1 MQKDQSIVSIFG
13 TRGTPGYIAPEM
25 FSRMYGGVSHKS
37 NVYSYGMLIIEMIG
51 GKKNHD
57 TGESHS
63 SELYFPDWIYK
74 DLEEGNIHSRSLA
87 HAGEEN
93 GIIMKM
99 TLVSLWCIQI
109 NPSNR
114 PSISRVVEMLEG
126 PLQSIPY
133 PPKPVVSSP
142 VGTPLQFSDASY
154 SYNNSERFN
163 K

>member
-1 MQKDQSIVSIFG
+1 
-13 TRGTPGYIAPEM
+13 M
-25 FSRMYGGVSHKS
+25 FSRMYGGISHKS
-37 NVYSYGMLIIEMIG
+37 DVYSYGMLIIEMIG

-57 TGESHS
+57 TRESHS

-87 HAGEEN
+87 HEGEEN
-93 GIIMKM
+93 DITTKI

-114 PSISRVVEMLEG
+114 PSMSRVVEMLEG

-133 PPKPVVSSP
+133 PPKPVLSSP
-142 VGTPLQFSDASY
+142 TRPSLQFSDASY
-154 SYNNSERFN
+154 SSGGFNNSRSEFLASS
-163 K
+163 KTEG